1 MKIIFKTFE
10 NVPYKFEPISRKIS
24 LFESQSYIKLWQE
37 RKIFGKMVTP
47 SKEEVEYK
55 IKNEQQMLQLNI
67 TEDCSNRCS
76 YCVYSGGYLYERTH
90 SKRTMKFE
98 IIQKAIDMF
107 FKQSNKTEKIHI
119 SFYGGEPLM
128 DKPWKIIKKTI
139 NYVNRNKPSK
149 PVTFGLTTNGRHI
162 DDEKI
167 GEFIKN
173 KFMLMVS
180 IDGPEEIHDRYRRSI
195 DGKSTFKEIVSNLER
210 IALTNKEYYK
220 NNIGFICTLVP
231 PLKNWRKVRDFFN
244 TESLVKDNN
253 LIVSFVNLNDHKLPF
268 KMDSTKLIIDIIEL
282 YRETI
287 KIYYENAIKNTLDKC
302 NFQKALLNKNLGL
315 LHLAQKQEGN
325 SEIPLNGCCIPGVR
339 RCFVNTD
346 GFIYACE
353 KIAGF
358 YPIGEISQYVDIN
371 KSYLLLSK
379 YKDISEINCSE
390 CWAGNI
396 CDLCFISAREGSN
409 FNKERK
415 NFSCLERL
423 NFFKAIIRLYASL
436 KQKGGTE
443 LLNKIMPTF
452 VG

>member
-10 NVPYKFEPISRKIS
+10 NVPYKFEPISRKIEQ
-24 LFESQSYIKLWQE
+24 LRDKDNFQAWNK
-37 RKIFGKMVTP
+37 RKIFKKMIIP
-47 SKEEVEYK
+47 SKDEVEYK

-67 TEDCSNRCS
+67 TEDCSNRCL
-76 YCVYSGGYLYERTH
+76 YCIYSGAYLYERTH
-90 SKRTMKFE
+90 SKKLMKFE
-98 IIQKAIDMF
+98 IAQKSIDNF
-107 FKQSNKTEKIHI
+107 FKHSNKTEKIHI

-128 DKPWKIIKKTI
+128 EKSWKIIDKIIDYI
-139 NYVNRNKPSK
+139 NKNKPSK

-162 DDEKI
+162 DEEKI
-167 GEFIKN
+167 EKFIKN
-173 KFMLMVS
+173 KFMLMIS
-180 IDGPEEIHDRYRRSI
+180 IDGSKEIHDRYRRSI
-195 DGKSTFKEIVSNLER
+195 DGKSTFKKIVSNLEG

-220 NNIGFICTLVP
+220 NNIGFICTLAP
-231 PLKNWRKVRDFFN
+231 PLKIWRKVRDFFN
-244 TESLVKDNN
+244 TESLVRDNN

-268 KMDSTKLIIDIIEL
+268 KIDSTKLIIDIIEL

-315 LHLAQKQEGN
+315 LHLAQKQEGKD
-325 SEIPLNGCCIPGVR
+325 EIPLNGCCIPGVR

-346 GFIYACE
+346 GNIYACE

-358 YPIGEISQYVDIN
+358 HSIGRIDQYVDIN
-371 KSYLLLSK
+371 KSYSLLSK
-379 YKDISEINCSE
+379 YKDISEINCIE

-396 CDLCFISAREGSN
+396 CDLCFISARKGSS
-409 FNKERK
+409 FDRDRK

-423 NFFKAIIRLYASL
+423 NFFEAIIRLYASL
-436 KQKGGTE
+436 KQKGGTK